1 MNQKPLA
8 ITIVEDN
15 PYTREGWEAVLR
27 TVQGI
32 DVLGAYPGCEAALAN
47 HGFQGANVVLLDIG
61 LPGMSGIEG
70 LAHIRKAAPDAAV
83 VMCTVFDD
91 DENIFRA
98 ICAGAV
104 GYLLK
109 KTSPEELIRAV
120 RDAAAG
126 GSPMTPNI
134 ARKVISTFQRQA
146 AQTAGVLNEREQ
158 SILALMA
165 QGKSYAGIGDDLFL
179 SIDGVRYHVRNIYEK
194 LQVHSRSE
202 AVARGYRDRLIT
214 GSGR

>member
-1 MNQKPLA
+1 
-8 ITIVEDN
+8 
-15 PYTREGWEAVLR
+15 
-27 TVQGI
+27 
-32 DVLGAYPGCEAALAN
+32 
-47 HGFQGANVVLLDIG
+47 
-61 LPGMSGIEG
+61 MSGIEG
-70 LAHIRKAAPDAAV
+70 LAQIRKEAPAAAV

-91 DENIFRA
+91 DENVFQA

-134 ARKVISTFQRQA
+134 ARKVISAFQRQA

-165 QGKSYAGIGDDLFL
+165 QGKSYAGIGDELFL

-202 AVARGYRDRLIT
+202 AVARGYRDRLIP
-214 GSGR
+214 GSGG

>member
-1 MNQKPLA
+1 MSIRPLA
-8 ITIVEDN
+8 ISIIEDN
-15 PYTREGWEAVLR
+15 PFTREGWEAILSAEP
-27 TVQGI
+27 GF
-32 DVLGAYPGCEAALAN
+32 DVCGTHESCEEALEAGGVRGAD
-47 HGFQGANVVLLDIG
+47 VVLLDIG

-70 LAHIRKAAPDAAV
+70 LAQIRAEAPKAAV

-91 DENIFRA
+91 DENVFQA

-109 KTSPEELIRAV
+109 KTSPEELVRAV

-134 ARKVISTFQRQA
+134 ARKVISAFQRR
-146 AQTAGVLNEREQ
+146 TPVTTSVLTEREK

-202 AVARGYRDRLIT
+202 AVARGYRERLIP
-214 GSGR
+214 GSGA